1 MPQGISS
8 RERMLAALDC
18 REPDHVPCCFSAF
31 QILRERCADQAE
43 FLDRQLEMGL
53 DVVVEMPSP
62 PVRHDPAARI
72 EETVVDD
79 PGEGYPV
86 LRRDYITPA
95 GSLRAEVTKT
105 PDWPWG
111 DHVPLFEDYLIPR
124 ARKSPITVDDDLE
137 ALRYVLGRP
146 TDDDAAQLAERYG
159 AAKTLAAE
167 RDLLTMACYGMVGD
181 VACWLAGIE
190 PVTMMAVDRP
200 DFARRFLAIIE
211 EWNSGQAELM
221 LRQGI
226 DLYVRRAWY
235 EHADV
240 WSPALYREFLL
251 PGLRRE
257 VEQVHAAGAKFGYL
271 MSCSSLPLVDMM
283 LDAGVDVLLG
293 VDPAQDRTMDLAAL
307 KRKVDGRM
315 CVWGGVCG
323 YFTVECGTPE
333 DIRQQVRQATS
344 TLAPGG
350 GFVLAPVTNVR
361 EDNPRVWANLDA
373 LIDEWKATRDA
384 YGLA

>member
-1 MPQGISS
+1 
-8 RERMLAALDC
+8 MLAALDC

-31 QILRERCADQAE
+31 QILRQRCADQAE

-53 DVVVEMPSP
+53 DVVVDMPSP
-62 PVRHDPAARI
+62 PVRHDPRVRI
-72 EETVVDD
+72 EEAVLDD
-79 PGEGYPV
+79 PDESYPV
-86 LRRDYITPA
+86 LRKEYITPT
-95 GSLRAEVTKT
+95 GSLRAEVVKA

-111 DHVPLFEDYLIPR
+111 EHLPLMDDFVIPR
-124 ARKSPITVDDDLE
+124 ARKFLVTVDDDLA
-137 ALRYVLGRP
+137 ALQYVLGRP
-146 TDDDAAQLAERYG
+146 TDDDIVGLAEHYR
-159 AAKTLAAE
+159 AVKALAAE

-181 VACWLAGIE
+181 VACWLAGIQ
-190 PVTMMAVDRP
+190 PLTMMAVDRP
-200 DFARRFLAIIE
+200 DFVHRFLAIIE
-211 EWNSGQAELM
+211 EWNSRQGALM
-221 LRQGI
+221 LRQGV

-240 WSPALYREFLL
+240 WSPSLYREFLL

-257 VEQVHAAGAKFGYL
+257 VAQVHAAGAKFGYL

-307 KRKVDGRM
+307 KRKVTGRM

-333 DIRQQVRQATS
+333 DIRQQVRQAIS

-350 GFVLAPVTNVR
+350 GFILAPVTNVR

-373 LIDEWKATRDA
+373 LIDEWKATRDSRA
-384 YGLA
+384 SA

>member
-1 MPQGISS
+1 
-8 RERMLAALDC
+8 MLAALDC
-18 REPDHVPCCFSAF
+18 REPNYVPCCFSAF
-31 QILRERCADQAE
+31 QILRHRCADQAE

-53 DVVVEMPSP
+53 DVVVDVPSP
-62 PVRHDPAARI
+62 PLRHDPRVRI
-72 EETVVDD
+72 EETVLDD
-79 PGEGYPV
+79 PGESHPV
-86 LRRDYITPA
+86 LRKEYITPA
-95 GSLRAEVTKT
+95 GSLRAEVIRT

-111 DHVPLFEDYLIPR
+111 DHLPLFDDFVIPR
-124 ARKSPITVDDDLE
+124 ARKFLITVDDDLE
-137 ALRYVLGRP
+137 ALQYVLGRP
-146 TDDDAAQLAERYG
+146 TDDDVVRLAERYG
-159 AAKTLAAE
+159 AAKALAAE

-190 PVTMMAVDRP
+190 PLTMMAVDRP
-200 DFARRFLAIIE
+200 DFVRRFLAIIE
-211 EWNSGQAELM
+211 EWNSRQAELM
-221 LRQGI
+221 LRQGV

-240 WSPALYREFLL
+240 WSPSLYEQFLL

-257 VEQVHAAGAKFGYL
+257 VAQVHAAGAKFGHL
-271 MSCSSLPLVDMM
+271 MSCSSLPLVDML

-315 CVWGGVCG
+315 CAWGGVCG

-333 DIRQQVRQATS
+333 DIRQQVRQAIS

-350 GFVLAPVTNVR
+350 GFILAPVTNVR
-361 EDNPRVWANLDA
+361 EDNRRVWANLDA
-373 LIDEWKATRDA
+373 LIDEWKAQRDRGA
-384 YGLA
+384 SA